1 MPESVRARKVQ
12 YPHDGSKTPGYLA
25 HPTQPGKYPGVVVIQ
40 EWWGL
45 EPHIQ
50 DVARRFAGEG
60 YIALA
65 PDLYHGKVAKEPSE
79 AEKLMM
85 ALNIEQAVR
94 EIISGVNY
102 LKRLDRCSG
111 KVGVVGFCM
120 GGGLALLTAL
130 RSAGVSACVD
140 FYGGIP
146 DPLDQVKHLECPL
159 LGIFAEKDG
168 WVTPTAVRQ
177 MEERLKAFG
186 KPAQVHIYPG
196 VDHAFFNDT
205 RSAYNAQAARD
216 AWEKTLAFFRQHL
229 Q

>member
-1 MPESVRARKVQ
+1 MPVRVRARQVQ
-12 YPHDGSKTPGYLA
+12 YPHNGSKTPAYLA
-25 HPTQPGKYPGVVVIQ
+25 QPAEPGTYPGVVVIQ

-50 DVARRFAGEG
+50 DVTRRFAGEG
-60 YIALA
+60 FIALA
-65 PDLYHGKVAKEPSE
+65 PDLYHGKIAKEPSE

-85 ALNIEQAVR
+85 ALNMERAVR

-102 LKRLDRCSG
+102 LKGLEGCNG

-140 FYGGIP
+140 FYGAIP

-159 LGIFAEKDG
+159 LGIFAAQDH
-168 WVTPTAVRQ
+168 WVKVADVRRLRR
-177 MEERLKAFG
+177 RLKAFG
-186 KPAQVHIYPG
+186 KQAEVRIYRG

-205 RSAYNAQAARD
+205 RPLYNARAAKD
-216 AWEKTLAFFRQHL
+216 AWRRTLAFFRQHL
-229 Q
+229 G

>member
-1 MPESVRARKVQ
+1 MPERVRARKVQ
-12 YPHDGSKTPGYLA
+12 YPHNGSKTPGYLA
-25 HPTQPGKYPGVVVIQ
+25 QPAKAGKYPGVVVIQ

-50 DVARRFAGEG
+50 DVARRFAREG
-60 YIALA
+60 FIALA
-65 PDLYHGKVAKEPSE
+65 PDLYHGKIAKEPSE

-85 ALNIEQAVR
+85 ALNMEQAVR

-102 LKRLDRCSG
+102 LKRLEGCSG

-140 FYGGIP
+140 FYGAIP
-146 DPLDQVKHLECPL
+146 DPLDQVKHLECPM
-159 LGIFAEKDG
+159 LGIFAGNDA
-168 WVTPTAVRQ
+168 WVTPAAVRQ
-177 MEERLKAFG
+177 MEERLKALG
-186 KPAQVHIYPG
+186 KQAQIHIYPG

-205 RSAYNAQAARD
+205 RPSYNAPAAQD
-216 AWEKTLAFFRQHL
+216 AWAKTLAFFRAHL
-229 Q
+229 G

>member
-1 MPESVRARKVQ
+1 MPERVRARKVQ
-12 YPHDGSKTPGYLA
+12 YPHNGSKTSGYLA
-25 HPTQPGKYPGVVVIQ
+25 QPAKAGKYPGVVVIQ

-50 DVARRFAGEG
+50 DVARRFAREG
-60 YIALA
+60 FIALA
-65 PDLYHGKVAKEPSE
+65 PDLYHGKIAKEPSE

-85 ALNIEQAVR
+85 ALNMEQAVR

-102 LKRLDRCSG
+102 LKRLEGCSG

-140 FYGGIP
+140 FYGAIP
-146 DPLDQVKHLECPL
+146 DPLDQVKHLECPM
-159 LGIFAEKDG
+159 LGIFAGNDA
-168 WVTPTAVRQ
+168 WVTPAAVRQ
-177 MEERLKAFG
+177 MEERLKALG
-186 KPAQVHIYPG
+186 KQAQIHIYPG

-205 RSAYNAQAARD
+205 RPSYNAPAAQD
-216 AWEKTLAFFRQHL
+216 AWAKTLAFFRAHL
-229 Q
+229 G